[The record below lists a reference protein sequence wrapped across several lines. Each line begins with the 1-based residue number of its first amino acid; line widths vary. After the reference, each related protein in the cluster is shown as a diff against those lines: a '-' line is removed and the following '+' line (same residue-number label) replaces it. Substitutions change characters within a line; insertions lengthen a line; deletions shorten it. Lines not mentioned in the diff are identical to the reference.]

1 MIKDNNNMNI
11 NNMSEEEEKNFETL
25 IDRIAVKVVA
35 KMVNLQSLVD
45 WNKAMNTATIKDQVN
60 DLALTEEEEDI
71 SDLAK
76 FMTLM
81 DLFTTNE
88 QYEKC
93 AVVKK
98 ILRRLNKKLKSDE
111 Y

>member
-1 MIKDNNNMNI
+1 MNI
-11 NNMSEEEEKNFETL
+11 NNMSEQEEENFENL

-45 WNKAMNTATIKDQVN
+45 WNKAMNAATVNDHIKD
-60 DLALTEEEEDI
+60 LFLTEEEKDI

-88 QYEKC
+88 EYEKC

-98 ILRRLNKKLKSDE
+98 ILRRLNKKLKSNE